1 MKIGIMGFGHLGRSL
16 IKGLLNKSFLPD
28 SDIYVTAN
36 SKETREKATTE
47 YGVNVCQTNVE
58 LIDRSD
64 LIFISL
70 PSKVFFSEFAGQNLY
85 PAGNK
90 CFISLM
96 AGVSLVELQNTL
108 GNAKIIR
115 AMPNLGIEN
124 NDGVIGYTNTD
135 DERVIDILN
144 HLGYAFDVPEEEIEK
159 VTAFASCGIGFS
171 AYILNCFFEAG
182 KDLGFSEDIS
192 RQIVRNIFH
201 NALQTNN
208 YSELVSSVA
217 TKGGAT
223 ETGIESFEGDHIS
236 QTIAN
241 AIDKAYRKMTPK
253 KS

>member
-16 IKGLLNKSFLPD
+16 VKGLLNKSLLFN

-36 SKETREKATTE
+36 SNQTKEKASTE
-47 YGVNVCQTNVE
+47 YGVNVCHTNAE
-58 LIDRSD
+58 LIDKSD

-70 PSKVFFSEFAGQNLY
+70 PSKVFFSEFNGLY
-85 PAGNK
+85 FHSAEGK

-96 AGVSLVELQNTL
+96 AGVSLEQLYTAL
-108 GNAKIIR
+108 GNTKIIR

-124 NDGVIGYTNTD
+124 NDGVIGYTDTD
-135 DERVIDILN
+135 DERVIDLLN
-144 HLGYAFDVPEEEIEK
+144 HLGYAFAVPEEEIEK

-171 AYILNCFFEAG
+171 AYILNCFYEAG
-182 KDLGFSEDIS
+182 KDLGFSEEIS
-192 RQIVRNIFH
+192 HQIVKNIFH
-201 NALQTNN
+201 NALQTTN

-223 ETGIESFEGDHIS
+223 EAGIESFEFDHMS

-241 AIDKAYRKMTPK
+241 AIDKAYRRMK
-253 KS
+253 